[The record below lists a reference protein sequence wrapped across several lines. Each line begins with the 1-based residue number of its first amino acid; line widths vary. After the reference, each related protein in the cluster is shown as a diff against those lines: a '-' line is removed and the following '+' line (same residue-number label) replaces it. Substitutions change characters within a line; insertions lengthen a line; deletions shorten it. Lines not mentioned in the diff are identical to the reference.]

1 MWLINY
7 IKFFLRSRHKNVSL
21 SLGVYLN
28 SKTKFEGNNKI
39 YKRVIIN
46 NTYVGKGTYIGP
58 GSNLQNTYIGKFC
71 SIGPN
76 VSVIQGV
83 HPSNTFVSTH
93 PAFYSVEKQSGF
105 TFVDKNLFEEEKL
118 CPNDYAVNIGHDVWI
133 GANVLILAGIQIG
146 NGSIIASGSIVTKN
160 VNPYSI
166 VAGNP
171 AREIKSRFSPKEIEL
186 IQNSKWWDYKQ
197 EALEEYTKYFTD
209 IKDFLKKVYDEKI
222 T

>member
-7 IKFFLRSRHKNVSL
+7 IKFLLKNRHKNVSL
-21 SLGVYLN
+21 SFGVYLN
-28 SKTKFEGNNKI
+28 SETKFEGNNKI

-46 NTYVGKGTYIGP
+46 NSFVGKGTYIGP
-58 GSNLQNTYIGKFC
+58 GSNLQNTHIGKFC

-93 PAFYSVEKQSGF
+93 PAFYSVKKQSGF
-105 TFVDKNLFEEEKL
+105 TFVNKNLFEEEKL
-118 CPNDYAVNIGHDVWI
+118 CPNGYALNIGHDVWI

-160 VNPYSI
+160 IDPYSI

-186 IQNSKWWDYKQ
+186 IQKSKWWEYNE
-197 EALEEYTKYFTD
+197 EALKENIIYFKD
-209 IKDFLKKVYDEKI
+209 IKGFLKKVYNEKI